1 MLVTYSR
8 RTGAGKKGLVVKP
21 QKRQIVKALSGGVH
35 VVLPSLLLQAKPQ
48 GAAFRGD
55 TLIV

>member
-35 VVLPSLLLQAKPQ
+35 VVLPIAFCFKRNPREQLS
-48 GAAFRGD
+48 GA
-55 TLIV
+55 TH